1 MAGRVLIVPSSQ
13 ADSCAQAVRAF
24 LYPIGPRV
32 HAVQAKLVKPD
43 GVVCNTALWTVGN
56 RELSGIA
63 EEIAAWI
70 STEADVSSGKPVTAR
85 NYQRS
90 ADVVAM
96 RHGLGAFSNWPVLR
110 LEAKRQR
117 PRLANLKKKQR
128 ILDL

>member
-13 ADSCAQAVRAF
+13 ADSCAQTVRAF

-32 HAVQAKLVKPD
+32 HAVQAKLAKPD

-70 STEADVSSGKPVTAR
+70 STEADEPKDMETAITVWDR
-85 NYQRS
+85 
-90 ADVVAM
+90 
-96 RHGLGAFSNWPVLR
+96 R
-110 LEAKRQR
+110 LDDG
-117 PRLANLKKKQR
+117 PSH
-128 ILDL
+128 